1 MKTQLPAVAALL
13 LLTPLAVAQNAPVP
27 TTASDPAKNDVVKLN
42 VFEVRA
48 TEDDPYRASNTSAGT
63 RYDAPLRELPMQ
75 VDVITKEFLND
86 IGATDLRDALGY
98 VGGVQ
103 TTSGTGNNSE
113 DQPDNISFS
122 IRGLTGGLPKKDGFT
137 RSFATDSISVGR
149 IDVIKGPGGALY
161 EHGNIGGVLS
171 YSSPQP
177 QARRTYS
184 LRQYIGDHNYYRTEI
199 QTNGAL
205 TKDRRV
211 TMFFG
216 AAYQRGDSIMGLG
229 YAPKYS
235 FHEKLAV
242 SPSMNIQLTE
252 RTKLTGSFDYQYIT
266 RDNLGGNG
274 RASAGLITD
283 NSTYVENGVTKN
295 YGYVVEGRSATNNN
309 NRVLL
314 MPDQKNFRFDGPGT
328 YSKQHQYGQTL
339 RIDHAFTRDFQVW
352 AGYNMES
359 RHIKDRGYTIAL
371 RNWNDNTNV
380 PVSIRTNP
388 QFMALLRG
396 PAIVPNAVGVIT
408 PDANHH
414 VLEIR
419 PNNVS
424 NDSINFRPMWKS
436 EIYYKFD
443 VASTS
448 HRLITG
454 ATWQSY
460 KSDTGSPRYAY
471 DYTAALWNNL
481 SPDLIRSRYR
491 SPTDFTTVKRWDSAL
506 FARYP
511 VPTASSAGYIPY
523 TVSHFIDRII
533 YANLDSTYF
542 KGRFRSIIGLL
553 DDRSDRQGRIYDPA
567 SNFLWA
573 GPAPTG
579 NNPDGTPRNPFNAP
593 AGVMRTAPIKR
604 RPLSLNLSYI
614 VSEHF
619 TIYGNR
625 SAATDPGSAYSAYD
639 GDGRPMNPPKAEN
652 REVGAHWEFWQKKIL
667 FNASYF
673 KNTVTDNNGNIGIA
687 YQNFPYNPANGTPYT
702 TAFNARTPFDSQ
714 SAGYDVKLDYR
725 VTPSI
730 RLNARFANHRGEIT
744 KIGDLGQPGS
754 PDANFL
760 AQQKA
765 YAATNPSTKVYL
777 GKDPNDA
784 SRHESSGFV
793 RWDPREGFAK
803 GFWVMVGT
811 KYSGVRTSEVVTIPS
826 PSTANPNPIPTF
838 TFTRVPK
845 KLTYDLNFGY
855 KRKVGHFLT
864 ESGVNIV
871 NLTDNQDWYSS
882 YWNSPRTVRFYSG
895 ASF

>member
-1 MKTQLPAVAALL
+1 ML
-13 LLTPLAVAQNAPVP
+13 LLTLTPCLAQTLPPSAAP
-27 TTASDPAKNDVVKLN
+27 TTAAGTKTDGTVILN
-42 VFEVRA
+42 IFEVKSG
-48 TEDDPYRASNTSAGT
+48 EDDPYRASNTSAGT

-75 VDVITKEFLND
+75 VDVFTREFLND
-86 IGATDLRDALGY
+86 IGATDLRDVLGY

-103 TTSGTGNNSE
+103 STSGTGNNSE
-113 DQPDNISFS
+113 DAPDNISFS
-122 IRGLTGGLPKKDGFT
+122 IRGLGGGLPKKDGFT

-149 IDVIKGPGGALY
+149 VDVIKGPGGALY
-161 EHGNIGGVLS
+161 EHGNLGGVLS

-177 QARRTYS
+177 QARRTS
-184 LRQYIGDHNYYRTEI
+184 AFRQYIGDHSYYRTEI
-199 QTNGAL
+199 QTNGGL
-205 TKDRRV
+205 NKTNSI
-211 TMFFG
+211 TMFVG

-229 YAPKYS
+229 YAPMYS

-242 SPSMNIQLTE
+242 SPSVNIQLTAH
-252 RTKLTGSFDYQYIT
+252 TKITGSFDYQYIT
-266 RDNLGGNG
+266 RDNLGGSG

-283 NSTYVENGVTKN
+283 NATYADATGITRN

-309 NRVLL
+309 NRALVT
-314 MPDQKNFRFDGPGT
+314 PDQKNFRFDGPGT
-328 YSKQHQYGQTL
+328 YSKQHQYGQIL
-339 RIDHAFTRDFQVW
+339 RVDHAFSRDFQIW
-352 AGYNMES
+352 AGYNLES

-371 RNWNDNTNV
+371 RNWNDTTNV
-380 PVSIRTNP
+380 PTAIRTDP
-388 QFMALLRG
+388 RFLALLRG
-396 PAIVPNAVGVIT
+396 PAVVPNAQGVIT
-408 PDANHH
+408 PDASHQ

-471 DYTAALWNNL
+471 DYTAAIWNSL
-481 SPDLIRSRYR
+481 SPDLILSRYR
-491 SPTDFTTVKRWDSAL
+491 SPTDFTTVKRWDTAL
-506 FARYP
+506 FAKYP
-511 VPTASSAGYIPY
+511 VPTTSSAGYIPY
-523 TVSHFIDRII
+523 TVSHFIDRIL
-533 YANLDSTYF
+533 YTNLDSTYF
-542 KGRFRSIIGLL
+542 HGRFRSVIGLL

-593 AGVMRTAPIKR
+593 SGVMRRAPITK
-604 RPLSLNLSYI
+604 RPLSISLSYI
-614 VSEHF
+614 VTEGF

-639 GDGRPMNPPKAEN
+639 GEGRPMTPPKAEN
-652 REVGAHWEFWQKKIL
+652 REVGIHWEFWKKKIL
-667 FNASYF
+667 LNASYF
-673 KNTVTDNNGNIGIA
+673 KNTVTDNNNNIGIA
-687 YQNFPYNPANGTPYT
+687 YQNFPYNPANGTPYS
-702 TAFNARTPFDSQ
+702 TAFNARTQFDSQ

-725 VTPSI
+725 ISDSF

-744 KIGDLGQPGS
+744 KIGDIGQPGS
-754 PDANFL
+754 PDPVFR
-760 AQQKA
+760 AQQDKF
-765 YAATNPSTKVYL
+765 AATNPNANAYI

-784 SRHESSGFV
+784 SRHEASGFA
-793 RWDPREGFAK
+793 RWDPRQGFAK
-803 GFWVMVGT
+803 GSWVMVGV
-811 KYSGVRTSEVVTIPS
+811 KYAGVRTSEIVTIPS
-826 PSTANPNPIPTF
+826 PTTANPNPIPTF

-855 KRKVGHFLT
+855 KRRVGRYLT
-864 ESGVNIV
+864 DSGVNIV

-882 YWNSPRTVRFYSG
+882 YWNAPRTVRFFTG
-895 ASF
+895 VNF